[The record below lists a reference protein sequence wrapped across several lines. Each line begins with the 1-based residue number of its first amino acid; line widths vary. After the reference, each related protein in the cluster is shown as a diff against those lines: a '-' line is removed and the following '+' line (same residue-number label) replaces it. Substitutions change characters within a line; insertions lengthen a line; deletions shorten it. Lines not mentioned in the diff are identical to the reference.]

1 MLIKREIDNKSP
13 FLNKQ
18 YVREKYMKLKW
29 MAVLTL
35 AASTLFAGAAFAAD
49 GNGFSDVDFSTE
61 QGQAIEK
68 MYSVGY
74 LSGYNDGTFKPD
86 ATITRAELT
95 RVFNQV
101 FKYELN
107 EEKAAATADFTD
119 VDKNAWYYNDVRI
132 AQTNGYINGFNDG
145 TFRPQENFTRQQ
157 TCVTLALA
165 AGLQNTTQEIAISDE
180 VSPWAENY
188 VKAAI
193 ADGAFELEEGNT
205 FRATTNITRGEV
217 CEALAKYVV
226 IETEVVTDE
235 QGEAVTNSEG
245 ETETAT
251 TVSVNKSNSGSS
263 GGSSGGGSSS
273 GGSSSGGSTGTTTAT
288 EATTESTTAATD
300 TTGSTTTTTTTTEA
314 TTEATTEET
323 PDSTEIVLNDEEIQA
338 LRNVISDTRN
348 VLMYRVRTSAEKEI
362 VQYILESMES
372 YLADNSFDVTSAISE
387 AKNMY
392 YDLSAEEKED
402 FQHCVTTSYDMMDVV
417 KLQEVFA
424 PLL

>member
-1 MLIKREIDNKSP
+1 
-13 FLNKQ
+13 
-18 YVREKYMKLKW
+18 MKLKW
-29 MAVLTL
+29 MVVLTL
-35 AASTLFAGAAFAAD
+35 AASTLFAGVAYAAED
-49 GNGFSDVDFSTE
+49 GFSDVDFSTE

-74 LSGYNDGTFKPD
+74 LKGYNDGTFKPD

-107 EEKAAATADFTD
+107 EEKAATMEDFSD
-119 VDKNAWYYNDVRI
+119 VEQGAWYYNDVRI

-145 TFRPQENFTRQQ
+145 TFRPQDNFTRQQ

-165 AGLQNTTQEIAISDE
+165 AGLQNTAQEITISDE

-205 FRATTNITRGEV
+205 FRATANITRGEV

-245 ETETAT
+245 ETATAT
-251 TVSVNKSNSGSS
+251 TVSVSKPNSSSN

-273 GGSSSGGSTGTTTAT
+273 GGSTGGSSSGGSTGTTTAT
-288 EATTESTTAATD
+288 EATTE
-300 TTGSTTTTTTTTEA
+300 TTTSATTTDTTTTTEA
-314 TTEATTEET
+314 TTETTTEDT
-323 PDSTEIVLNDEEIQA
+323 TDDVEIVLGEEEITA
-338 LRNVISDTRN
+338 LKNVISDTRN
-348 VLMYRVRTSAEKEI
+348 ILMYRVRTDAEKEI

-372 YLADNSFDVTSAISE
+372 YLADNSFDVTSAIGE

-392 YDLSAEEKED
+392 YDLSEEEKTD
-402 FQHCVTTSYDMMDVV
+402 FRNCVMTSYDMMDVTL
-417 KLQEVFA
+417 LQEVFA

>member
-1 MLIKREIDNKSP
+1 
-13 FLNKQ
+13 
-18 YVREKYMKLKW
+18 MKLKW
-29 MAVLTL
+29 MVVLTL
-35 AASTLFAGAAFAAD
+35 AASTLFAGAAFAAE

-74 LSGYNDGTFKPD
+74 LKGYNDGTFKPD

-107 EEKAAATADFTD
+107 EEKAATMEDFSD
-119 VDKNAWYYNDVRI
+119 VEQGAWYYNDVRI

-145 TFRPQENFTRQQ
+145 TFRPQDNFTRQQ

-165 AGLQNTTQEIAISDE
+165 AGLQNTAQEITISDE

-205 FRATTNITRGEV
+205 FRATANITRGEV

-251 TVSVNKSNSGSS
+251 TVSVSKPNSSSN
-263 GGSSGGGSSS
+263 GGSSGGGSSSGGSS

-288 EATTESTTAATD
+288 EATTE
-300 TTGSTTTTTTTTEA
+300 TTTSATTTDTTTTTEA
-314 TTEATTEET
+314 TTETTTEDT
-323 PDSTEIVLNDEEIQA
+323 TDDVEIVLGEEEITA
-338 LRNVISDTRN
+338 LKNVISDTRN
-348 VLMYRVRTSAEKEI
+348 ILMYRVRTDAEKEI

-372 YLADNSFDVTSAISE
+372 YLADNSFDVTSAIGE

-392 YDLSAEEKED
+392 YDLSEEEKTD
-402 FQHCVTTSYDMMDVV
+402 FRNCVMTSYDMMDVTL
-417 KLQEVFA
+417 LQEVFA

>member
-1 MLIKREIDNKSP
+1 
-13 FLNKQ
+13 
-18 YVREKYMKLKW
+18 MKLKW

-35 AASTLFAGAAFAAD
+35 AASTLFAGTAFAAED
-49 GNGFSDVDFSTE
+49 GFSDVDFSTE

-68 MYSVGY
+68 MYSVGD
-74 LSGYNDGTFKPD
+74 LKGYNDGTFKPD

-107 EEKAAATADFTD
+107 EEKAATTADFTD

-145 TFRPQENFTRQQ
+145 TFRPQDNFTRQQ

-180 VSPWAENY
+180 VSPWAETY

-205 FRATTNITRGEV
+205 FRATANITRGEV

-235 QGEAVTNSEG
+235 QGEAVTNAEG

-263 GGSSGGGSSS
+263 GGSSSGSSSSGGSS
-273 GGSSSGGSTGTTTAT
+273 GGSSSGGNTGTTTAT
-288 EATTESTTAATD
+288 EATTEATTSAAITD
-300 TTGSTTTTTTTTEA
+300 TTTATTET

-323 PDSTEIVLNDEEIQA
+323 TESEPDISDIVLSDEEIAA
-338 LRNVISDTRN
+338 LKNVINDTKYT
-348 VLMYRVRTSAEKEI
+348 LMYMVRTDAEKE
-362 VQYILESMES
+362 VAQYVLNAMEN
-372 YLADNSFDVTSAISE
+372 YLADNSYDVTSAVEE
-387 AKNMY
+387 AKSMY
-392 YDLSAEEKED
+392 YALSSEERED
-402 FQHCVTTSYDMMDVV
+402 FKNCLYASYNAMDIAA
-417 KLQEVFA
+417 LQKVFA
-424 PLL
+424 PFL

>member
-1 MLIKREIDNKSP
+1 
-13 FLNKQ
+13 
-18 YVREKYMKLKW
+18 

-35 AASTLFAGAAFAAD
+35 AASTLMAGAAFAAED
-49 GNGFSDVDFSTE
+49 GFSDVDFSTE

-74 LSGYNDGTFKPD
+74 LKGYNDGTFKPD

-107 EEKAAATADFTD
+107 EEKAATTADFTD

-145 TFRPQENFTRQQ
+145 TFRPQDNFTRQQ

-165 AGLQNTTQEIAISDE
+165 AGLQNAAQNITISDE
-180 VSPWAENY
+180 VSPWAETY

-193 ADGAFELEEGNT
+193 ADGAFKLEEGNT
-205 FRATTNITRGEV
+205 FRATANITRGEV

-251 TVSVNKSNSGSS
+251 TVTVNKSNGSSS
-263 GGSSGGGSSS
+263 GGSSGGGSSNS
-273 GGSSSGGSTGTTTAT
+273 GSTGGGSSNGGSSGITAT
-288 EATTESTTAATD
+288 ETTTESTTAV
-300 TTGSTTTTTTTTEA
+300 TTTTTES
-314 TTEATTEET
+314 TTETTTEET
-323 PDSTEIVLNDEEIQA
+323 TGSNTDNVEIVLNDEEVQA
-338 LRNVISDTRN
+338 LKNVISDTRN
-348 VLMYRVRTSAEKEI
+348 ILMYRVRTDAEKEI
-362 VQYILESMES
+362 VQYILDAMES
-372 YLADNSFDVTSAISE
+372 YLADNSFDVTSAIGE

-392 YDLSAEEKED
+392 YNLSEEEKTD
-402 FQHCVTTSYDMMDVV
+402 FRNCVMTSYDMMDVTL
-417 KLQEVFA
+417 LQEVFA

>member
-1 MLIKREIDNKSP
+1 
-13 FLNKQ
+13 
-18 YVREKYMKLKW
+18 MKLKW
-29 MAVLTL
+29 MVVLTL
-35 AASTLFAGAAFAAD
+35 AASTLFAGVAYAAED
-49 GNGFSDVDFSTE
+49 GFSDVDFSTE

-74 LSGYNDGTFKPD
+74 LKGYNDGTFKPD

-107 EEKAAATADFTD
+107 EEKAATMEDFSD
-119 VDKNAWYYNDVRI
+119 VEQGAWYYNDVRI

-145 TFRPQENFTRQQ
+145 TFRPQDNFTRQQ

-165 AGLQNTTQEIAISDE
+165 AGLQNTAQEITISDE

-205 FRATTNITRGEV
+205 FRATANITRGEV

-251 TVSVNKSNSGSS
+251 TVSVSKPNSSSN
-263 GGSSGGGSSS
+263 GGSSGGGSSSGGSS

-288 EATTESTTAATD
+288 EATTE
-300 TTGSTTTTTTTTEA
+300 TTTSATTTDTTTTTEA
-314 TTEATTEET
+314 TTETTTEDT
-323 PDSTEIVLNDEEIQA
+323 TDDVEIVLGEEEITA
-338 LRNVISDTRN
+338 LKNVISDTRN
-348 VLMYRVRTSAEKEI
+348 ILMYRVRTDAEKEI

-372 YLADNSFDVTSAISE
+372 YLADNSFDVTSAIGE

-392 YDLSAEEKED
+392 YDLSEEEKTD
-402 FQHCVTTSYDMMDVV
+402 FRNCVMTSYDMMDVTLLLGV
-417 KLQEVFA
+417 KSGRSGHCL
-424 PLL
+424 

>member
-1 MLIKREIDNKSP
+1 
-13 FLNKQ
+13 
-18 YVREKYMKLKW
+18 MKLKW
-29 MAVLTL
+29 MVVLTL
-35 AASTLFAGAAFAAD
+35 AASTLFAGVAYAAED
-49 GNGFSDVDFSTE
+49 GFSDVDFSTE

-74 LSGYNDGTFKPD
+74 LKGYNDGTFKPD

-107 EEKAAATADFTD
+107 EEKAATMEDFSD
-119 VDKNAWYYNDVRI
+119 VEQGAWYYNDVRI

-145 TFRPQENFTRQQ
+145 TFRPQDNFTRQQ

-165 AGLQNTTQEIAISDE
+165 AGLQNTAQEITISDE

-205 FRATTNITRGEV
+205 FRATANITRGEV

-251 TVSVNKSNSGSS
+251 TVSVSKPNSSSN
-263 GGSSGGGSSS
+263 GGSSGGGSSSGGSS

-288 EATTESTTAATD
+288 EATTE
-300 TTGSTTTTTTTTEA
+300 TTTSATTTDTTTTTEA
-314 TTEATTEET
+314 TTETTTEDT
-323 PDSTEIVLNDEEIQA
+323 TDDVEIVLGEEEITA
-338 LRNVISDTRN
+338 LKNVISDTRN
-348 VLMYRVRTSAEKEI
+348 ILMYRVRTDAEKEI

-372 YLADNSFDVTSAISE
+372 YLADNSFDVTSAIGE

-392 YDLSAEEKED
+392 YDLSEEEKTD
-402 FQHCVTTSYDMMDVV
+402 FRNCVMTSYDMMDVTL
-417 KLQEVFA
+417 LQEVFA

>member
-1 MLIKREIDNKSP
+1 
-13 FLNKQ
+13 
-18 YVREKYMKLKW
+18 MKLKW
-29 MAVLTL
+29 MVVLTL
-35 AASTLFAGAAFAAD
+35 AASTLFAGVAYAAED
-49 GNGFSDVDFSTE
+49 GFSDVDFSTE

-74 LSGYNDGTFKPD
+74 LKGYNDGTFKPD

-107 EEKAAATADFTD
+107 EEKAATMEDFSD
-119 VDKNAWYYNDVRI
+119 VEQGAWYYNDVRI

-145 TFRPQENFTRQQ
+145 TFRPQDNFTRQQ

-165 AGLQNTTQEIAISDE
+165 AGLQNTAQEITISDE

-205 FRATTNITRGEV
+205 FRATANITRGEV

-251 TVSVNKSNSGSS
+251 TVSVSKPNSSSN
-263 GGSSGGGSSS
+263 GGSSGGGSSSGGSS

-288 EATTESTTAATD
+288 EATTE
-300 TTGSTTTTTTTTEA
+300 TTTSATTTDTTTTTEA
-314 TTEATTEET
+314 TTETTTEDT
-323 PDSTEIVLNDEEIQA
+323 TDDVEIVLGEEEITA
-338 LRNVISDTRN
+338 LKNVISDTRN
-348 VLMYRVRTSAEKEI
+348 ILMYRVRTDAEKEI

-372 YLADNSFDVTSAISE
+372 YLADNSFDVTSAIGE

-392 YDLSAEEKED
+392 YDLSEEEKTD
-402 FQHCVTTSYDMMDVV
+402 FRNCVMTCYDMMDVTL
-417 KLQEVFA
+417 LQEVFA

>member
-1 MLIKREIDNKSP
+1 
-13 FLNKQ
+13 
-18 YVREKYMKLKW
+18 MKLKW

-35 AASTLFAGAAFAAD
+35 AASTLFAGVAYAAED
-49 GNGFSDVDFSTE
+49 GFSDVDFSTE

-74 LSGYNDGTFKPD
+74 LKGYNDGTFKPD

-107 EEKAAATADFTD
+107 SEKAATTADFTD

-145 TFRPQENFTRQQ
+145 TFRPQDNFTRQQ

-165 AGLQNTTQEIAISDE
+165 AGLQNTTQEITISDE

-193 ADGAFELEEGNT
+193 SDGAFELEEGNT
-205 FRATTNITRGEV
+205 FRATANITRGEV

-251 TVSVNKSNSGSS
+251 TVSVSKPNSSSN
-263 GGSSGGGSSS
+263 GGSSGGGSSSGGSS

-288 EATTESTTAATD
+288 EATTEATTSAT
-300 TTGSTTTTTTTTEA
+300 TTDTTTTTTEV
-314 TTEATTEET
+314 TTETTTEDT
-323 PDSTEIVLNDEEIQA
+323 TDNVEIVLGEKEITA
-338 LRNVISDTRN
+338 LKNVISDTRN
-348 VLMYRVRTSAEKEI
+348 ILMYRVRTDAEKEI

-372 YLADNSFDVTSAISE
+372 YLADNSFDVTSAIGE

-392 YDLSAEEKED
+392 YDLSEEEKTD
-402 FQHCVTTSYDMMDVV
+402 FRNCVMTSYDMMDVTL
-417 KLQEVFA
+417 LQEVFA

>member
-1 MLIKREIDNKSP
+1 
-13 FLNKQ
+13 
-18 YVREKYMKLKW
+18 MKLKW

-35 AASTLFAGAAFAAD
+35 AASTLFAGAVFAAED
-49 GNGFSDVDFSTE
+49 NGFSDVDFSTE

-74 LSGYNDGTFKPD
+74 LKGYNDGTFKPD

-107 EEKAAATADFTD
+107 EEKAATMEDFSD
-119 VDKNAWYYNDVRI
+119 VEQGAWYYNDVRI

-145 TFRPQENFTRQQ
+145 TFRPQDNFTRQQ

-165 AGLQNTTQEIAISDE
+165 AGLQNTAQEITISDE

-205 FRATTNITRGEV
+205 FRATANITRGEV

-251 TVSVNKSNSGSS
+251 TVSVSKPNSSSN
-263 GGSSGGGSSS
+263 GGSSGGGSSSGGSS

-288 EATTESTTAATD
+288 EATTE
-300 TTGSTTTTTTTTEA
+300 TTTSATTTDTTTTTEA
-314 TTEATTEET
+314 TTETTTEDT
-323 PDSTEIVLNDEEIQA
+323 TDDVEIVLGEEEITA
-338 LRNVISDTRN
+338 LKNVISDTRN
-348 VLMYRVRTSAEKEI
+348 ILMYRVRTDAEKEI

-372 YLADNSFDVTSAISE
+372 YLADNSFDVTSAIGE

-392 YDLSAEEKED
+392 YDLSEEEKTD
-402 FQHCVTTSYDMMDVV
+402 FRNCVMTSYDMMDVTL
-417 KLQEVFA
+417 LQEVFA